1 MTLALGRRQFRVGAQ
16 LLFRFLVL
24 WRPLLDHP
32 AHEDCASDFPHLLR
46 EHAER
51 LVDGVVSLPVAR
63 LTFFKELETK
73 IRNLSIVGLAA
84 PEATPHDAW
93 ENLVQIIQE
102 TAGPF
107 LHQGAPRPTRPLALE
122 RRRLLL
128 ELGTARRLTGSSGD
142 QSLVE
147 TTKTEITRVCDAFL
161 VGPREDEGQCSLRN
175 WKKAS
180 ENRSLSQFTD
190 SHVSS
195 LAQALGR
202 NTVVFGQIRAY
213 TPSQIEASG
222 TPGPW

>member
-1 MTLALGRRQFRVGAQ
+1 M
-16 LLFRFLVL
+16 
-24 WRPLLDHP
+24 
-32 AHEDCASDFPHLLR
+32 
-46 EHAER
+46 
-51 LVDGVVSLPVAR
+51 
-63 LTFFKELETK
+63 
-73 IRNLSIVGLAA
+73 
-84 PEATPHDAW
+84 
-93 ENLVQIIQE
+93 QIIPE

-147 TTKTEITRVCDAFL
+147 TAKTEITRVCDAFL
-161 VGPREDEGQCSLRN
+161 VGPREDEGQCGLRN

-195 LAQALGR
+195 LAQALGG

-213 TPSQIEASG
+213 TPSQIEWAQG
-222 TPGPW
+222 LAKEGPKGGLAQHENTWTDFRREHLELLDPGESETTGRTGIQAARWFTADGNQVRHHCMLGIYSTM